1 LEISEE
7 LNQTE
12 KNKKDSENLSYGLVS
27 SSIPVYKIDLDVK
40 APDII
45 YLQNIMIMKSGDQLK
60 YSFISTKKVFS
71 NGFCIR
77 KISFFSIVFEIQV
90 SKRIIL

>member
-27 SSIPVYKIDLDVK
+27 SSIPVYTWLSKMIDFPLSKGFVCVC
-40 APDII
+40 
-45 YLQNIMIMKSGDQLK
+45 LK
-60 YSFISTKKVFS
+60 K
-71 NGFCIR
+71 
-77 KISFFSIVFEIQV
+77 E
-90 SKRIIL
+90 

>member
-40 APDII
+40 APDTM
-45 YLQNIMIMKSGDQLK
+45 YLQNIMVMKSGDQLK
-60 YSFISTKKVFS
+60 YSFISTQNVFS

-77 KISFFSIVFEIQV
+77 KIFFFSIVFEIQV
-90 SKRIIL
+90 